1 MTTPADSVTPV
12 AKLPTSE
19 RQRAVLRAAQLYF
32 LDGLTQAAVAERMG
46 CTRWTVGRLLKE
58 GEDSGVVDIRIRHA
72 QARVRPLEIELE
84 SRFGLADVQ
93 VVGTQETTGQTL
105 ALVAQTAADY
115 LADIRPRPTAV
126 ALAWGRTTSAVARA
140 AAPRWSPGTRVV
152 QANAAPGGVD
162 ELLGSG
168 ATRLLARKA
177 PGTVSLFDEVLE
189 NSLRGA
195 SPDISPSARRVVDE
209 AESADVVI
217 FSPGSIPSSSII
229 VKSGFLSHVELK
241 ELWERGAR
249 ANVLGRLVDAE
260 AQPVSDRLEE
270 RIPAMSLRSLA
281 QAPWSIAVCTGP
293 DKVAPLAA
301 TLKGRL
307 ANVLITDSQTAT
319 ALLD

>member
-72 QARVRPLEIELE
+72 QARVRPLEIELK

-195 SPDISPSARRVVDE
+195 SPDISPAARRVVDE
-209 AESADVVI
+209 AESLT
-217 FSPGSIPSSSII
+217 SSS
-229 VKSGFLSHVELK
+229 SHPDLFLHHRSSSS
-241 ELWERGAR
+241 RGSC
-249 ANVLGRLVDAE
+249 
-260 AQPVSDRLEE
+260 PTW
-270 RIPAMSLRSLA
+270 SLRNCGSAARGRTSSAGWLMRRLSRC
-281 QAPWSIAVCTGP
+281 QTGLRSAFP
-293 DKVAPLAA
+293 QCRCDH
-301 TLKGRL
+301 
-307 ANVLITDSQTAT
+307 
-319 ALLD
+319 